1 MRQLIIMAALL
12 MSVTLSGNAQNKD
25 AERNTVE
32 LDAKTFK
39 ELVADYNAGEWKYL
53 GDRPAVIDFYADWCG
68 PCKKIGPVLEKLA
81 GEFDGEVYVYKV
93 NVDRNRTLSS
103 IFEISSIPALMFI
116 PKSGDPEMVVG
127 FRNEDF
133 LRKKIADLIK
143 K

>member
-1 MRQLIIMAALL
+1 MRKLIILAALL
-12 MSVTLSGNAQNKD
+12 MTVALTGNAQSRD

-32 LDAKTFK
+32 LDAKSFK
-39 ELVADYNAGEWKYL
+39 ELVADYNANEWKYL
-53 GDRPAVIDFYADWCG
+53 GDKPAVIDFYADWCG

-143 K
+143 

>member
-1 MRQLIIMAALL
+1 MAALL
-12 MSVTLSGNAQNKD
+12 MTVALTGNAQSRD

-39 ELVADYNAGEWKYL
+39 ELVADYNAEEWKYL

-93 NVDRNRTLSS
+93 NVDRNRMLSRV
-103 IFEISSIPALMFI
+103 FEISSIPALMFI
-116 PKSGDPEMVVG
+116 PKDGEPEMVVG
-127 FRNEDF
+127 FRDEDF
-133 LRKKIADLIK
+133 LRKKITGLIK
-143 K
+143 GR